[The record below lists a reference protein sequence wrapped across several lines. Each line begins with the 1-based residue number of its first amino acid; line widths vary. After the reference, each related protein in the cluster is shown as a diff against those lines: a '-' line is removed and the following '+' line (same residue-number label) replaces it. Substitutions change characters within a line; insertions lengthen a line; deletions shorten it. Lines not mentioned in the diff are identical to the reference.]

1 MHISCY
7 AAGDIVS
14 RKTTTDVGGLNG
26 RSGGIAVDDN
36 CYFHSEALQKQDDT
50 VNAPAVAVG
59 VNANDS
65 ALLKNVS
72 GKTKAELGSDAF
84 AQLLNDNAAGMADI
98 VAEVNAYLE
107 TLQERGFVHKNYY
120 TGKDLLTWRA
130 QDGVVGF
137 FAEPAP
143 ELPFDDVAAGS
154 WYHDDVA
161 YVFSKDLMVGAG
173 GGHFKPALATT
184 RGMVVTTLYYMEN
197 EPAVTGAC
205 PFADVASGSYC
216 EDAVTWAA
224 ANGIVSGYSAA
235 AFGSND
241 EITREQLATMLY
253 EYAKYKDY
261 DVTKA
266 ADLSGF
272 ADQGSVSAF
281 AVGPMQWAVA
291 HELIFGVGG
300 NAIAPQATATRAELA
315 AVLHRFCEAFA

>member
-1 MHISCY
+1 MHINCY

-14 RKTTTDVGGLNG
+14 RKTTTDVGRLNG
-26 RSGGIAVDDN
+26 RSGGIAVDYN
-36 CYFHSEALQKQDDT
+36 CYFNSEALQKQGDT

-84 AQLLNDNAAGMADI
+84 AQLLNDNAARMADA

-107 TLQERGFVHKNYY
+107 TLQERGFVHKNDY
-120 TGKDLLTWRA
+120 TGNDLLTWRA
-130 QDGVVGF
+130 QDDVVGF

-154 WYHDDVA
+154 WYYDDVA
-161 YVFSKDLMVGAG
+161 YVFAKGIMVGTG
-173 GGHFKPALATT
+173 GGHFSPAVATT
-184 RGMVVTTLYYMEN
+184 RGMVVT
-197 EPAVTGAC
+197 
-205 PFADVASGSYC
+205 
-216 EDAVTWAA
+216 
-224 ANGIVSGYSAA
+224 
-235 AFGSND
+235 
-241 EITREQLATMLY
+241 MLY
-253 EYAKYKDY
+253 EYARYKGY

-272 ADQGSVSAF
+272 VDQGSVSDF

-291 HELIFGVGG
+291 QELIFGVGG
-300 NAIAPQATATRAELA
+300 NAIAPSWLQCCTVFAKCSPEHGTYICSRHGGASIRMRPCFAPHAEK
-315 AVLHRFCEAFA
+315 V

>member
-1 MHISCY
+1 MHINCY

-14 RKTTTDVGGLNG
+14 RKTTTDVGRLNG
-26 RSGGIAVDDN
+26 RSGGIAVDYN
-36 CYFHSEALQKQDDT
+36 CYFNSEALQKQGDT
-50 VNAPAVAVG
+50 VDAPAVAVG

-84 AQLLNDNAAGMADI
+84 AQLLNDNAARMADA

-107 TLQERGFVHKNYY
+107 TLQERGFVHKNDY
-120 TGKDLLTWRA
+120 TGNDLLTWRA

-154 WYHDDVA
+154 WYYDDVA
-161 YVFSKDLMVGAG
+161 YVFAKGIMVGTG
-173 GGHFKPALATT
+173 GGHFSPAVATT
-184 RGMVVTTLYYMEN
+184 RGMVVT
-197 EPAVTGAC
+197 
-205 PFADVASGSYC
+205 
-216 EDAVTWAA
+216 
-224 ANGIVSGYSAA
+224 
-235 AFGSND
+235 
-241 EITREQLATMLY
+241 MLY
-253 EYAKYKDY
+253 EYARYKGY

-272 ADQGSVSAF
+272 VDQGSVSDF

-291 HELIFGVGG
+291 QELIFGVGG
-300 NAIAPQATATRAELA
+300 NAIAPSWLQCCTASAKRSPERTAQTFVPGTGAHPSGCAPAFMPRAGKP
-315 AVLHRFCEAFA
+315 AFPR

>member
-1 MHISCY
+1 MHINCY

-14 RKTTTDVGGLNG
+14 RKTTTDVGRLNG
-26 RSGGIAVDDN
+26 RSGGIAVDYN
-36 CYFHSEALQKQDDT
+36 CYFNSEALQKQGDT
-50 VNAPAVAVG
+50 VDAPAVAVG

-84 AQLLNDNAAGMADI
+84 AQLLNDNAARMADA

-107 TLQERGFVHKNYY
+107 TLQERGFVHKNDY
-120 TGKDLLTWRA
+120 TGNDLLTWRA

-154 WYHDDVA
+154 WYYDDVA
-161 YVFSKDLMVGAG
+161 YVFAKGIMVGTG
-173 GGHFKPALATT
+173 GGHFSPAVATT
-184 RGMVVTTLYYMEN
+184 RGMVVT
-197 EPAVTGAC
+197 
-205 PFADVASGSYC
+205 
-216 EDAVTWAA
+216 
-224 ANGIVSGYSAA
+224 
-235 AFGSND
+235 
-241 EITREQLATMLY
+241 MLY
-253 EYAKYKDY
+253 EYARYRGY

-272 ADQGSVSAF
+272 VDQGSVSDF

-291 HELIFGVGG
+291 QELIFGVGG
-300 NAIAPQATATRAELA
+300 NAIAPSWLQCCTVFAKCSPEPGTYICSRHGGASIRMRPCFAPHAEK
-315 AVLHRFCEAFA
+315 V

>member
-1 MHISCY
+1 MHINCY

-14 RKTTTDVGGLNG
+14 RKTTTDVGRLNG
-26 RSGGIAVDDN
+26 RSGGIAVDHN
-36 CYFHSEALQKQDDT
+36 CYFNSEALQKQGDT

-84 AQLLNDNAAGMADI
+84 AQLLNDNAARMADA

-107 TLQERGFVHKNYY
+107 TLQERGFVHKNDY
-120 TGKDLLTWRA
+120 TGNDLLTWRA

-154 WYHDDVA
+154 WYYDDVA
-161 YVFSKDLMVGAG
+161 NVFAKGIMVGTG
-173 GGHFKPALATT
+173 GGHFSPAVATT
-184 RGMVVTTLYYMEN
+184 RGVV
-197 EPAVTGAC
+197 V
-205 PFADVASGSYC
+205 
-216 EDAVTWAA
+216 
-224 ANGIVSGYSAA
+224 
-235 AFGSND
+235 
-241 EITREQLATMLY
+241 TMLY
-253 EYAKYKDY
+253 EYARYKGY

-272 ADQGSVSAF
+272 VDQGSVSDF

-291 HELIFGVGG
+291 QELIFGVGG
-300 NAIAPQATATRAELA
+300 NAIAPSWLQCCTVFAKCSPEPGTYICSRHGGASIRMRPCFAPHAEK
-315 AVLHRFCEAFA
+315 V